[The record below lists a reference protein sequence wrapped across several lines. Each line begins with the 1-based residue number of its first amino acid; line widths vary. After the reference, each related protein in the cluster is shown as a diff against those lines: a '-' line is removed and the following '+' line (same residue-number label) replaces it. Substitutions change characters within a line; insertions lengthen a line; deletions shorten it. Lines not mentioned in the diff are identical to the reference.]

1 MITGM
6 ISGAYHHR
14 ATSTHPISWMP
25 TSTHPISWM
34 RGCPVLEIAS
44 PDIGSPVPGD
54 KVVVLTADE
63 FAEVQM
69 LARLARGSSWPGEI
83 AECVERAARK
93 FLEVE

>member
-6 ISGAYHHR
+6 ISGAYHRR
-14 ATSTHPISWMP
+14 AI
-25 TSTHPISWM
+25 STHPISWM
-34 RGCPVLEIAS
+34 RGCQVLEIAS
-44 PDIGSPVPGD
+44 PDIGSPAPGD

-69 LARLARGSSWPGEI
+69 LARLARGSSWPGEM

-93 FLEVE
+93 LLEVE

>member
-6 ISGAYHHR
+6 ISGAYHRR
-14 ATSTHPISWMP
+14 AISTGREAQEPHD
-25 TSTHPISWM
+25 HPISWM
-34 RGCPVLEIAS
+34 RGCQVLEIAS
-44 PDIGSPVPGD
+44 PDIGSPAPGD

-69 LARLARGSSWPGEI
+69 LARLARGSSWPGEM